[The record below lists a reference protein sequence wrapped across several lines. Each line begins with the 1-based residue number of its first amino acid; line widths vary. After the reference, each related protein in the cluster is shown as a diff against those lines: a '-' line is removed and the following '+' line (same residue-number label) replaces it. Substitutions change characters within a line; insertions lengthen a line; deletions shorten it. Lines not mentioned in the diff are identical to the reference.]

1 MQLALR
7 ENSERGVRKDEKCSM
22 SFRKEVILARPR
34 SKFTAPRGNSSVLDW
49 T

>member
-7 ENSERGVRKDEKCSM
+7 ENSGRGVRKDEKCSM
-22 SFRKEVILARPR
+22 YFRKDMILARPG
-34 SKFTAPRGNSSVLDW
+34 SKFTAPRGNSSVFDW

>member
-7 ENSERGVRKDEKCSM
+7 ENSGRGVRKGEKCSM
-22 SFRKEVILARPR
+22 YFRKDVILARPR